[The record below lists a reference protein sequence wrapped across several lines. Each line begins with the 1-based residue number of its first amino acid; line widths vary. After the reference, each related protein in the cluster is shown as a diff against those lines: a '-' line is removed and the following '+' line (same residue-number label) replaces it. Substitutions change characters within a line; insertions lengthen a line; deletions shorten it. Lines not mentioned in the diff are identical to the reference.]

1 MDNKEILHAFN
12 FSAIHRHLAVIVFRN
27 EQGIDMVDAPVAGYD
42 PYLKVNTAKAVRKAP
57 FIGV

>member
-12 FSAIHRHLAVIVFRN
+12 LSAVHRHLAVILSRN
-27 EQGIDMVDAPVAGYD
+27 DQGIDTVDAPVAGYD
-42 PYLKVNTAKAVRKAP
+42 PCLKVNTAKAVRKAP